1 MLRSVATTRAIPRLA
16 PGLPFFGS
24 SFKPNSAQ
32 LRKLSNSAKSAKSAE
47 SAKGATG
54 ATGTI
59 GATGEESAS
68 QITINFNLPQFII
81 RPVGFYKDSYKYWRN
96 TEEIGSNW
104 KKTPKFYKTV
114 GEAVAYSGALIGF
127 FGGCYFYYDTIRSNH
142 SREFRRV
149 NLAFMG
155 SCGVIG
161 GFVGSV
167 FAVPFGLYWPVLL
180 TPAIIF
186 GALSQ
191 VNYVPEYKDR
201 RYSDY

>member
-1 MLRSVATTRAIPRLA
+1 MLRSVTTRGAIPKLTS
-16 PGLPFFGS
+16 GLPFFGS
-24 SFKPNSAQ
+24 SFKPNIVQ
-32 LRKLSNSAKSAKSAE
+32 IRNLSKSAKSAE
-47 SAKGATG
+47 SVK
-54 ATGTI
+54 
-59 GATGEESAS
+59 GEESAS
-68 QITINFNLPQFII
+68 QITINFNLPQFLI

-104 KKTPKFYKTV
+104 KDAPKFYKTV

-127 FGGCYFYYDTIRSNH
+127 ISGCYFYYDDKRSHH
-142 SREFRRV
+142 SKKFRTV

-167 FAVPFGLYWPVLL
+167 LAVPFGLYWPVLL
-180 TPAIIF
+180 PPAIIF

-191 VNYVPEYKDR
+191 VNYVPEYKSSY
-201 RYSDY
+201 YSDY